1 MYSSKTHYLLM
12 KQRPFTDRRI
22 KRSTSSTDHDTSGAN
37 ATCNTCKRPEYP
49 DPPTLKTSSRFN
61 HINRKTSFHIPETKG
76 NVNPQTSKG
85 MNPLKCG
92 HSQKDYYI
100 KRNKYPVLETSSN
113 DFYHRGALSKSEY
126 IEKKRYRNLMLDKK
140 IVPPNETVQETKYCK
155 NKYVS
160 FTKTNNT
167 DLENVYNSSDDKCNN
182 DIYKALPDFVKP
194 K

>member
-22 KRSTSSTDHDTSGAN
+22 KRSTSSTDHDTVNGNSN
-37 ATCNTCKRPEYP
+37 CNTCKQSEYP
-49 DPPTLKTSSRFN
+49 HPPTLKTTSRFT
-61 HINRKTSFHIPETKG
+61 HLNRKTSFHIPRTKG
-76 NVNPQTSKG
+76 DVNPLTSKG

-100 KRNKYPVLETSSN
+100 KRNKYPVIETSSN

-126 IEKKRYRNLMLDKK
+126 IEKKKYRNLMLDKQ
-140 IVPPNETVQETKYCK
+140 IVQPNETNIQETKYLK

-160 FTKTNNT
+160 FTSTSNI
-167 DLENVYNSSDDKCNN
+167 DLENVYETSSKCNN
-182 DIYKALPDFVKP
+182 NAYNTLPSCHDP
-194 K
+194 

>member
-22 KRSTSSTDHDTSGAN
+22 KRSTSSTDRDTSN
-37 ATCNTCKRPEYP
+37 ENIKCNTCKESEFPH
-49 DPPTLKTSSRFN
+49 PPTLKTSSRFT

-76 NVNPQTSKG
+76 NVNSLTSKG

-100 KRNKYPVLETSSN
+100 KRNKYPIIETSSN

-126 IEKKRYRNLMLDKK
+126 IERKRYRNLMLDKQV
-140 IVPPNETVQETKYCK
+140 VPPNENNSQETKYLQ
-155 NKYVS
+155 NKYIS
-160 FTKTNNT
+160 FTSTRHG
-167 DLENVYNSSDDKCNN
+167 DFENVYDSSNKCDNTVYNTLPKCNS
-182 DIYKALPDFVKP
+182 P
-194 K
+194 